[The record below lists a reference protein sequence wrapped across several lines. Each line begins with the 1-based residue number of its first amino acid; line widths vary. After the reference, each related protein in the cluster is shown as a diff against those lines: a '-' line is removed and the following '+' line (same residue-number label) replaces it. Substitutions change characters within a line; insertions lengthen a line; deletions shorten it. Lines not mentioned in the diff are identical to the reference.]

1 MKITKAARV
10 FGGLRVEQC
19 SQKLTF
25 GHEGKPF
32 YRRGSRE
39 TEEQARRI
47 VSHLQ
52 QHCGSG
58 NFAYLVMLGEAGN
71 IDRSFEK

>member
-25 GHEGKPF
+25 GHEGKPSTAEVPEN
-32 YRRGSRE
+32 RKSKP
-39 TEEQARRI
+39 AALCRI
-47 VSHLQ
+47 CSNTVA
-52 QHCGSG
+52 SG
-58 NFAYLVMLGEAGN
+58 NFAYLVMLGEVCN